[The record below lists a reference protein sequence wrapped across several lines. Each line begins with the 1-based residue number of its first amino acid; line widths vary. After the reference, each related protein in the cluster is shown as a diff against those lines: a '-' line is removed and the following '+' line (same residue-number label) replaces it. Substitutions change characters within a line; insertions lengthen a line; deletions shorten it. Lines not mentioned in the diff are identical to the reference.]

1 MAKSFYDLDY
11 IIEIN
16 EKRLS
21 DYTALYQKV
30 FERLTNIILVYSAL
44 GIFLVPLTQHMLE
57 TDVKGIMFYVV
68 FGAFAVLLL
77 ISLTYFIRLLLPVD
91 IAYLDPPSEYY
102 RVFKDKLEI
111 LGVGNEEVVDNSLKG
126 AYIFELQ
133 NAIEINYRAF
143 RKKNFYFYNALI
155 FALLAIIPYITCVG
169 YHLVSGRK

>member
-11 IIEIN
+11 IIDIN

-44 GIFLVPLTQHMLE
+44 GIFLIPLTQHMLMA
-57 TDVKGIMFYVV
+57 DVKGIMFYIV
-68 FGAFAVLLL
+68 FVTFAVLLL
-77 ISLTYFIRLLLPVD
+77 ISLAYFVRLLLPVD
-91 IAYLDPPSEYY
+91 IAYLDPPKRYY
-102 RVFKDKLEI
+102 QGFKDELEKLSFGDEAM
-111 LGVGNEEVVDNSLKG
+111 VNNSLKG

-143 RKKNFYFYNALI
+143 RKKSSYFYNALI
-155 FALLAIIPYITCVG
+155 FALLAVVPYIACIG
-169 YHLVSGRK
+169 YHLIVGRK